1 MFWNMFDTQIEPMLT
16 YAAEVWGLLN
26 NKQMEKVHTYA
37 IKRFLGV
44 PIHASNQVLYGDTG
58 RYPLFIRTY
67 VKCIR
72 YWLKL
77 LRLPHSRLC
86 RQAYDMMLGQMEHGR
101 ENWAYRVKTV
111 LSENGFGI
119 VWMSQGVGYEHGF
132 VSEFKDRLISCY
144 KQNWHFDMENN
155 VKYKWFHSSLIHARS

>member
-1 MFWNMFDTQIEPMLT
+1 MDILRSLRKLNTIDSCMFWNMFDTQIEPMLT

-101 ENWAYRVKTV
+101 ET
-111 LSENGFGI
+111 LGISSENSLCQRMVLELYGCHRA
-119 VWMSQGVGYEHGF
+119 W
-132 VSEFKDRLISCY
+132 
-144 KQNWHFDMENN
+144 DMNMVLFLN
-155 VKYKWFHSSLIHARS
+155 SKID